1 MHYICM
7 TGNGV
12 HSKRIFNAE
21 NKRRRSIKINSA
33 CYLLIALFS
42 LTLSLFALSEISV
55 KLSNAYIQQ
64 LGQKYG
70 TQAKL
75 RLQAWQDLML
85 EIADIPEKE
94 KLKQVNDFFNQVR
107 FLDDSIHWGQKD
119 YWATPVEFLISNG
132 GDCEDFSIAKYYTLQ
147 EVGVDMSKLSISYVK
162 ALELN
167 QAHMVLT
174 YYETPASIPLVLDNL
189 IPEIKP
195 ASQRLD
201 LLHVYTFNGDNLWLS
216 KKGRRTTLV
225 GTSDRLGPWVQLKS
239 RLENKRVNVN

>member
-1 MHYICM
+1 MHYLCM
-7 TGNGV
+7 TGHGV
-12 HSKRIFNAE
+12 QSKRIYNAA
-21 NKRRRSIKINSA
+21 NKRRRSFKASSA
-33 CYLLIALFS
+33 GYLLVALFS

-70 TQAKL
+70 VQAKL

-85 EIADIPEKE
+85 EIANKPEKE

-132 GDCEDFSIAKYYTLQ
+132 GDCEDFSIAKYYTLK
-147 EVGVDMSKLSISYVK
+147 EVGVDMSKLSITYVK

-174 YYETPASIPLVLDNL
+174 YYEKPNAMPVVLDNL
-189 IPEIKP
+189 IAEIKP
-195 ASQRLD
+195 ASQRPD
-201 LLHVYTFNGDNLWLS
+201 LLHVYSFNGDNLWLS

-239 RLENKRVNVN
+239 RLENNRVNVN

>member
-1 MHYICM
+1 MHLICM

-12 HSKRIFNAE
+12 QIKRIFYAE
-21 NKRRRSIKINSA
+21 NKQPRSFKVSSA
-33 CYLLIALFS
+33 AYLLIALFS

-55 KLSNAYIQQ
+55 KLSNTYIQQ

-70 TQAKL
+70 PQAL
-75 RLQAWQDLML
+75 VRLQAWQDLMHEL
-85 EIADIPEKE
+85 TNKSDKE

-107 FLDDSIHWGQKD
+107 FLDDATHWGQKD

-132 GDCEDFSIAKYYTLQ
+132 GDCEDFSIAKYYTLK

-162 ALELN
+162 ALKLN

-174 YYETPASIPLVLDNL
+174 YYEKPTSMPVVLDNL
-189 IPEIKP
+189 IAEIKP
-195 ASQRLD
+195 ASERPD
-201 LLHVYTFNGDNLWLS
+201 LLHVYSSNGDNLWLS